1 VSRSNSLSQ
10 NKQGQW
16 AQELDDLAEA
26 FSGAFIFGMPLLFT
40 MEMWWIGTYTE
51 LWRLLIFMGL
61 ALAVN
66 TMLAY
71 ISGFKEERTF
81 FASVMQA
88 IEAVAVGAVA
98 STVVLLVLNR
108 IALSDPLDS
117 ILGKIVIQSIPLSIG
132 ASAANAILNRGGGG
146 QTSNGGSG
154 DEKGNQGD
162 GGNSRKA
169 WRLQAILLTLGA
181 SIGGGI
187 LVGFSIAPTQEV
199 PMLANELDSW
209 HQLALLALT
218 LLMTYVIVFESG
230 FSPRSGSGQDSK
242 ERQAF
247 GHPITETILSYI
259 VALLVALVALFLFDQ
274 IRAADPLLDILTK
287 VLVLGTPT
295 AIGGAA
301 GRALLAISD

>member
-1 VSRSNSLSQ
+1 VSRSNGLSQ

-61 ALAVN
+61 ALVVN

-81 FASVMQA
+81 VASVMQA

-108 IALSDPLDS
+108 IALDEPLDS
-117 ILGKIVIQSIPLSIG
+117 ILGKIVIQSIPLGIG

-146 QTSNGGSG
+146 QSSSGGSEG
-154 DEKGNQGD
+154 EQGSQ
-162 GGNSRKA
+162 GGSRKA
-169 WRLQAILLTLGA
+169 GRLQAILLTLGA

-209 HQLALLALT
+209 HQMALIALT
-218 LLMTYVIVFESG
+218 LVVTYLIVFESG
-230 FSPRSGSGQDSK
+230 FSPRSGNGEGSK

-259 VALLVALVALFLFDQ
+259 VALLVALAALYLFDQ